1 MKRTIVLLSSL
12 LLGITAS
19 LAQVA
24 QWIVPPAYEH
34 VEMPEGASIAITDSA
49 NTYTIWSLSGK
60 RLHTTTDNVFPLSEG
75 MLVTTSIYDDKISGL
90 FNASGTAIPFEQLR
104 LGWAYPCYHNGYLLV
119 FDGHYFYYMNTNG
132 EVVSQEYVKAYPF
145 SQGYASVFSYENVRK
160 QKDPYREFI
169 TPDLQPITLQLDG
182 KPLSRSDDV
191 EFISSVNDEGLAI
204 VVVKRK
210 LYYFNAK
217 TRELTPCYL
226 TPDETNPKNQLKL
239 DGDVQSSTTS
249 KNDSTTMRAKCGR
262 EQVVITF
269 DYIMKPIAV
278 THSQQ
283 RHEFLSAPDVI
294 HNHSDHMARTP
305 ENNVNGPFG
314 LSWDGKEVLPPQ
326 FKEVNLIVDDK
337 AIVCLNGKY
346 GLLQMH
352 PNDRFR
358 FSLNKG
364 DALGFRHKRFE
375 TTIRL
380 DVPSYVHSN
389 ATTIDMDGVAGIL
402 VDKISRETKNTEY
415 GNYVQYDCVLDI
427 PEGITDE
434 LSPISFTANINYDGL
449 RAVPTPF
456 TANAWHS
463 QYYNVEINEKETTIS
478 NGTLAFTSDIDPKR
492 LAGEAVYPYTVTLN
506 TNLHFELVEKVSET
520 RYKWKVTG
528 LKEGMNT
535 INVQIQ
541 EDGCPPAEVSFD
553 VEYVKRSAKSGPDK
567 VVVTKNKPKP
577 QPVQQHLD
585 V

>member
-1 MKRTIVLLSSL
+1 MDDDEQLMKDSDQDGMPDGYEQSVGLNPNDATDGYRLTESGYSNLELFLNGVADGTIDLTPYK
-12 LLGITAS
+12 TAPAVEKRQ
-19 LAQVA
+19 LFNAVVDPTDVA
-24 QWIVPPAYEH
+24 AFKTIGEAVADAEKHATAAAPYYILVKAGTYNEH
-34 VEMPEGASIAITDSA
+34 VE
-49 NTYTIWSLSGK
+49 
-60 RLHTTTDNVFPLSEG
+60 
-75 MLVTTSIYDDKISGL
+75 ISK
-90 FNASGTAIPFEQLR
+90 PFIHLT
-104 LGWAYPCYHNGYLLV
+104 G
-119 FDGHYFYYMNTNG
+119 
-132 EVVSQEYVKAYPF
+132 
-145 SQGYASVFSYENVRK
+145 
-160 QKDPYREFI
+160 
-169 TPDLQPITLQLDG
+169 
-182 KPLSRSDDV
+182 
-191 EFISSVNDEGLAI
+191 VN
-204 VVVKRK
+204 
-210 LYYFNAK
+210 
-217 TRELTPCYL
+217 
-226 TPDETNPKNQLKL
+226 
-239 DGDVQSSTTS
+239 
-249 KNDSTTMRAKCGR
+249 R

-567 VVVTKNKPKP
+567 VVVTKKKPKP